1 LWPAKLQFFFTL
13 GAVGFCIARTKQRAD
28 SKEKTIHSINI
39 FGYKPT
45 ERSELAVETKQAF

>member
-28 SKEKTIHSINI
+28 WREQRFINI